1 MTGTSGSRSI
11 SPTAHYTA
19 EVWARAGLS
28 HPALTTR
35 EGWVLF
41 EATRP
46 LQIASAAM
54 GGPTLEGFLLARHG
68 VIDFLLS
75 EAIDSGRVTQVVEIA
90 AGMSARGWR
99 FADRHG
105 ERITYVE
112 ADLPG
117 MAERKRRALAGA
129 GLLSEHHRVVELD
142 ALADS
147 GPLSV
152 AELAGTLDLT
162 GGVAVITEGLL
173 NYLDRDSVEG
183 LWRNVAGELV
193 APTGGLYLSDLHV
206 GDDQARGLLSRA
218 FALSLAAFV
227 RGRIHLHFRDEGEAV
242 ESLKAAG
249 FGAGRLHRPSEFS
262 DQVDGCERPGAE
274 LVRVVEAG

>member
-1 MTGTSGSRSI
+1 MAESSGSQSI

-41 EATRP
+41 NATRP
-46 LQIASAAM
+46 LQFASSAL

-68 VIDFLLS
+68 VIDFLLG

-90 AGMSARGWR
+90 AGMSPRGWR
-99 FADRHG
+99 FADRYG

-117 MAERKRRALAGA
+117 MAERKRRALADA
-129 GLLSEHHRVVELD
+129 GLLNDRHRVVELD
-142 ALADS
+142 ALASS

-162 GGVAVITEGLL
+162 QGVAVITEGLL

-193 APTGGLYLSDLHV
+193 VPSGGLYLSDLHV
-206 GDDQARGLLSRA
+206 GEDQAHGTIAKA
-218 FALSLAAFV
+218 FGVSLAIFV
-227 RGRIHLHFRDEGEAV
+227 RGRIHMHYRDAGEAV
-242 ESLKAAG
+242 AALKAAG
-249 FGAGRLHRPSEFS
+249 FGEGTLHQPSEFA
-262 DQVDGCERPGAE
+262 DRVEGCERPGSE
-274 LVRVVEAG
+274 LVRVVEAA